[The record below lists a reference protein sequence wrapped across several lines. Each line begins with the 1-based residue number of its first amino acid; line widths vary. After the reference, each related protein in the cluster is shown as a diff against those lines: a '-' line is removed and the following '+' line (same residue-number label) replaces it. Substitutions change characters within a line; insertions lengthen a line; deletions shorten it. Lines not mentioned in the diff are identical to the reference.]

1 MNFHSI
7 ENYITQFP
15 IYQYTFLSID
25 DIDSMTKYAPSVRG
39 NVQDMENPGH
49 VHRSRNCGQMQRTM
63 PTVHTCPFIF
73 FCGRSAGLFQY
84 GCSAC
89 YQTGA

>member
-1 MNFHSI
+1 MNFQSI

-25 DIDSMTKYAPSVRG
+25 DIEFNDKEGMSKIWKILVMSTG
-39 NVQDMENPGH
+39 
-49 VHRSRNCGQMQRTM
+49 SRNCGQMQRTM
-63 PTVHTCPFIF
+63 PAVHTCPFIF